1 MAYTKWNVKPPTKS
15 GWYQCERNDD
25 ESVAYYSKEEKKWF
39 KYGIAGSLRVREEVS
54 VTFWRYADDAFRKH
68 IRDSE
73 GGRHAVIPQDPE
85 LKVTYLG
92 PADLLDIE
100 LAKAKARGAYEGSKH
115 LLLTP
120 EKVSDYEVHIRSVQF
135 KMPDFR
141 SGESA
146 HSIFDNLEMLRFYFM
161 DLGWPYC
168 RYDLQYGARQNTDG
182 TMNVSFVLILS
193 LLRENLGPTGPEGR
207 PGRDCKCKFTLEG
220 DKE

>member
-1 MAYTKWNVKPPTKS
+1 MRPVNWSKENPPQS
-15 GWYQCERNDD
+15 GWYQYEHEGA
-25 ESVAYYSKEEKKWF
+25 ESIAYYSEEEKGWF
-39 KYGIAGSLRVREEVS
+39 KFAVVGDLRAKTEVK
-54 VTFWRYADDAFRKH
+54 VTSWCYADDATRNY
-68 IRDSE
+68 IRESE
-73 GGRHAVIPQDPE
+73 GGRNAVIPQDVG
-85 LKVTYLG
+85 LRAKYLG

-115 LLLTP
+115 LLLAP

-168 RYDLQYGARQNTDG
+168 RYDLQYGTRPDG
-182 TMNVSFVLILS
+182 DGAMKVSFVLILS
-193 LLRENLGPTGPEGR
+193 LLRENLGPTGPMGM
-207 PGRDCKCKFTLEG
+207 PGEDCKCKCECEG
-220 DKE
+220 DEE